1 MIPNPKGYL
10 LAFGVFYF
18 LFLYK
23 FRFNIKK
30 VKSVIKV
37 VIVDDKAINRQS
49 IKERIMM
56 ASDIELF
63 FISDNG
69 STFLERMRET
79 ALKQILPDVVL
90 MDIDMPIMDGIAAVN
105 IAKELYPSVD
115 FLMLTVFD
123 DDEKIFEAVKSGAS
137 GYLLKEESME
147 KLSEAIRQVK
157 EFGAVAMSPVV
168 ARKAM
173 QMLAKNSNNSSFQ
186 NQSKAAGE
194 EYNLSDREMEILK
207 GMVEG
212 LDYRQ
217 IGEKLYV
224 SPHTVRTHIGN
235 IYKKLHV
242 CSKVDAVKI
251 AIKKQWF

>member
-1 MIPNPKGYL
+1 M
-10 LAFGVFYF
+10 
-18 LFLYK
+18 
-23 FRFNIKK
+23 
-30 VKSVIKV
+30 IKV

-49 IKERIMM
+49 IKERVMM

-63 FISDNG
+63 FMSDNG
-69 STFLERMRET
+69 STFLERMRE
-79 ALKQILPDVVL
+79 AAKLQNLPDVVL

-105 IAKELYPSVD
+105 VAKELYPTVD

-123 DDEKIFEAVKSGAS
+123 DDEKIFEAIKSGAS

-173 QMLAKNSNNSSFQ
+173 MMLAKNNSSFQ
-186 NQSKAAGE
+186 SLPKNAGE
-194 EYNLSDREMEILK
+194 EYNLSEREMEILK

>member
-1 MIPNPKGYL
+1 M
-10 LAFGVFYF
+10 
-18 LFLYK
+18 
-23 FRFNIKK
+23 
-30 VKSVIKV
+30 IKV
-37 VIVDDKAINRQS
+37 AIVDDKPINRQS

-56 ASDIELF
+56 AQGMELF
-63 FISDNG
+63 FMSDNG
-69 STFLERMRET
+69 STFLERMKELST
-79 ALKQILPDVVL
+79 NNNFPDVVL
-90 MDIDMPIMDGIAAVN
+90 MDIDMPVMNGIAAVN

-123 DDEKIFEAVKSGAS
+123 DDEKIFDAIKSGAS

-147 KLSEAIRQVK
+147 KLAEAIRQVK

-173 QMLAKNSNNSSFQ
+173 MMLAKNPMAAITEAQPKN
-186 NQSKAAGE
+186 AGE
-194 EYNLSDREMEILK
+194 EYNLSEREMEILK

-212 LDYRQ
+212 MDYRK

>member
-1 MIPNPKGYL
+1 MIPKPRRLIISLWGFFILYICLFIQNPK
-10 LAFGVFYF
+10 
-18 LFLYK
+18 
-23 FRFNIKK
+23 IM
-30 VKSVIKV
+30 IKV
-37 VIVDDKAINRQS
+37 AIVDDKPINRQS

-56 ASDIELF
+56 AQGMELHF
-63 FISDNG
+63 MSDNG
-69 STFLERMRET
+69 ANFLERMRE
-79 ALKQILPDVVL
+79 LSLVNNFPEVVL
-90 MDIDMPIMDGIAAVN
+90 MDIDMPVMDGIAAVN
-105 IAKELYPSVD
+105 VAKELYPQVD

-123 DDEKIFEAVKSGAS
+123 DDEKIFEAIKSGAS

-147 KLSEAIRQVK
+147 KLAEAIRQVK

-173 QMLAKNSNNSSFQ
+173 MMLAKNQSNPAAVITTKS
-186 NQSKAAGE
+186 AGE
-194 EYNLSDREMEILK
+194 EYNLSEREMEILK

>member
-1 MIPNPKGYL
+1 M
-10 LAFGVFYF
+10 
-18 LFLYK
+18 
-23 FRFNIKK
+23 
-30 VKSVIKV
+30 IKV

-49 IKERIMM
+49 IKERILM

-63 FISDNG
+63 FMSDNG
-69 STFLERMRET
+69 STFLERMRE
-79 ALKQILPDVVL
+79 AAQKQNLPDVVL

-105 IAKELYPSVD
+105 VAKELYPNVD

-173 QMLAKNSNNSSFQ
+173 QMLAKNNNASFQ
-186 NQSKAAGE
+186 NLSKAAGE
-194 EYNLSDREMEILK
+194 EYNLSEREMEILK

-212 LDYRQ
+212 LDYKQ

-251 AIKKQWF
+251 ALKKQWF

>member
-1 MIPNPKGYL
+1 M
-10 LAFGVFYF
+10 
-18 LFLYK
+18 
-23 FRFNIKK
+23 
-30 VKSVIKV
+30 IKV
-37 VIVDDKAINRQS
+37 AIVDDKPINRQS

-56 ASDIELF
+56 AQGMELHF
-63 FISDNG
+63 MSDNG
-69 STFLERMRET
+69 ANFLERMRE
-79 ALKQILPDVVL
+79 LSLVNNFPEVVL
-90 MDIDMPIMDGIAAVN
+90 MDIDMPVMDGIAAVN
-105 IAKELYPSVD
+105 IAKELYPQVD

-123 DDEKIFEAVKSGAS
+123 DDVKIFEAIKSGAS

-147 KLSEAIRQVK
+147 KLAEAIRQVK

-173 QMLAKNSNNSSFQ
+173 MMLAKNQSNPATVAATTKS
-186 NQSKAAGE
+186 AGE

-212 LDYRQ
+212 LDYRK

>member
-1 MIPNPKGYL
+1 M
-10 LAFGVFYF
+10 
-18 LFLYK
+18 
-23 FRFNIKK
+23 
-30 VKSVIKV
+30 
-37 VIVDDKAINRQS
+37 Q
-49 IKERIMM
+49 
-56 ASDIELF
+56 LF
-63 FISDNG
+63 FMSDNG
-69 STFLERMRET
+69 STFLEKMKELSAT
-79 ALKQILPDVVL
+79 GNFPDVVL
-90 MDIDMPIMDGIAAVN
+90 MDIDMPIMDGIATVN
-105 IAKELYPSVD
+105 VAKQLYPQVD

-123 DDEKIFEAVKSGAS
+123 DDEKIFEAIKSGAA

-147 KLSEAIRQVK
+147 KLAEAIRQVK
-157 EFGAVAMSPVV
+157 EFGAVAMSPIV

-173 QMLAKNSNNSSFQ
+173 MMLAKNQNSNASVQTKN
-186 NQSKAAGE
+186 AGE
-194 EYNLSDREMEILK
+194 EYNLTEREMEILK

-251 AIKKQWF
+251 AIKRQWF

>member
-1 MIPNPKGYL
+1 M
-10 LAFGVFYF
+10 
-18 LFLYK
+18 
-23 FRFNIKK
+23 
-30 VKSVIKV
+30 IKV
-37 VIVDDKAINRQS
+37 VVVDDKAINRQS

-63 FISDNG
+63 FMSDNG
-69 STFLERMRET
+69 STFLDRMREA
-79 ALKQILPDVVL
+79 ALAENLPDVVL

-105 IAKELYPSVD
+105 IAKELYPTVD

-173 QMLAKNSNNSSFQ
+173 LMLAKNNTSFLNSP
-186 NQSKAAGE
+186 KVAGE
-194 EYNLSDREMEILK
+194 EYNLSEREMEILK
-207 GMVEG
+207 SMVEG
-212 LDYRQ
+212 LDYKQ
-217 IGEKLYV
+217 IGEKLFV

>member
-1 MIPNPKGYL
+1 M
-10 LAFGVFYF
+10 
-18 LFLYK
+18 
-23 FRFNIKK
+23 
-30 VKSVIKV
+30 IKV
-37 VIVDDKAINRQS
+37 AIVDDKPINRQS

-56 ASDIELF
+56 AQGMELF
-63 FISDNG
+63 FMSDNG
-69 STFLERMRET
+69 STFLERMKE
-79 ALKQILPDVVL
+79 LSSSNNFPDVVL
-90 MDIDMPIMDGIAAVN
+90 MDIDMPVMNGIAAVN

-123 DDEKIFEAVKSGAS
+123 DDEKIFDAIKSGAS

-147 KLSEAIRQVK
+147 KLAEAIRQVK
-157 EFGAVAMSPVV
+157 EFGAVAMSPIV

-173 QMLAKNSNNSSFQ
+173 MMLAKNPSAGIIESQPKS
-186 NQSKAAGE
+186 AGE
-194 EYNLSDREMEILK
+194 EYNLSEREMEILK